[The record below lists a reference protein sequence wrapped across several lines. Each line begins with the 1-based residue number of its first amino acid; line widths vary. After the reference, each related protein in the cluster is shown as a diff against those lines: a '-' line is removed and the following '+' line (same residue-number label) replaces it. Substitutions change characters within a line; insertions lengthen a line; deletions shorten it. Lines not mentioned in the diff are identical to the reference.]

1 MEGKN
6 LEVTHYNDGTT
17 IPYVSSNGA
26 WEELMEPGYCWY
38 NNEII
43 NKETYGGMYNWYA
56 VDVGNLCPVGWHVPS
71 EDEWNTLSTFLG
83 GETEAGVK
91 LKESGTNHWVPT
103 NTYATNESGFT
114 ALPGGW
120 RVITLGNFFAI
131 GSSAHFWSS
140 TEIDPIIG
148 TANSRIYNIIILTY
162 LVVTTVRE

>member
-1 MEGKN
+1 MNFWFDPPDLPSDIDGNYFNEVTIGTQIWMGKN

-83 GETEAGVK
+83 VDR
-91 LKESGTNHWVPT
+91 S
-103 NTYATNESGFT
+103 
-114 ALPGGW
+114 W
-120 RVITLGNFFAI
+120 RQT
-131 GSSAHFWSS
+131 
-140 TEIDPIIG
+140 
-148 TANSRIYNIIILTY
+148 
-162 LVVTTVRE
+162 